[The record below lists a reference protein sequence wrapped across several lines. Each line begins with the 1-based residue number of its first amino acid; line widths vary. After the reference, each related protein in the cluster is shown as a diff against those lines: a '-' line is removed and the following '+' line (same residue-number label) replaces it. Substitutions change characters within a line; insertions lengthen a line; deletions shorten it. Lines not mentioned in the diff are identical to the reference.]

1 MTAEIV
7 IMNKQAIA
15 LASDSAVTMTHE
27 MGEKIKTS
35 ANKLFALSKYHP
47 VGIMIYNNADL
58 MGIPWETIIKIYRNK
73 LGAKEFD
80 SLKEYS
86 DDFIEFLDNG
96 NSLFSDSIQKE
107 YLLFAVYA
115 YFYYMEEDILNLV
128 ESIISEKQK
137 ITQNEIKKRISKII
151 EEHYEKWTNASNIP
165 SIPDS
170 HKNEIIDQYGE
181 IIDDVMHE
189 VFQELPISKLHSDQL
204 KEIAA
209 SLFSKFPDGIIS
221 PNLSGVVFA
230 GFGEKEFFPIIKDY
244 EIEGIV
250 NNKLKYRES
259 LSDEISH
266 KTDASIIPFAQRDM
280 VDTFI
285 QGIDPSYKNLEESYL
300 TKIFDEFAELALNTL
315 KNEATE
321 NKSKSKKILQKSSDK
336 IIADFQT
343 KLENYRQEMYID
355 PVLSV
360 VSMLSK
366 DELAAMAE
374 TLVNL
379 TSFKRKITMGSETVG
394 GPIDVAVISKGDG
407 FVWIKRKHYFK
418 PELNPHFFANY
429 YKEEIGDGNEGN
441 K

>member
-80 SLKEYS
+80 YLKEYS
-86 DDFIEFLDNG
+86 DDFIEFLDND

-107 YLLFAVYA
+107 YLRFAVYA
-115 YFYYMEEDILNLV
+115 YFYFIEEHISNLV

-170 HKNEIIDQYGE
+170 HKNEIIDKYGE
-181 IIDDVMHE
+181 IIEEVMHE
-189 VFQELPISKLHSDQL
+189 VFQELPISKPHYDQL

-209 SLFSKFPDGIIS
+209 SLFSKFPDSIIS

-230 GFGEKEFFPIIKDY
+230 GFGEKEIFPIIKAY

-266 KTDASIIPFAQRDM
+266 KSDASIMPFAQRDM
-280 VDTFI
+280 VDTFM

-300 TKIFDEFAELALNTL
+300 TKIFDEFTELALNIL
-315 KNEATE
+315 KNEMNE
-321 NKSKSKKILQKSSDK
+321 NKSKSKKILQKSSEK
-336 IIADFQT
+336 IIADFQE
-343 KLENYRQEMYID
+343 KLENHRQEMYID

>member
-73 LGAKEFD
+73 LGTKEFD

-86 DDFIEFLDNG
+86 NDFIEFLDND

-107 YLLFAVYA
+107 YLRFAVYA
-115 YFYYMEEDILNLV
+115 YFYFIEENIFNLV

-137 ITQNEIKKRISKII
+137 ITQNEIKERISEII
-151 EEHYEKWTNASNIP
+151 EEQYEKWTNASNIP

-170 HKNEIIDQYGE
+170 HKNEIIDKYGK

-189 VFQELPISKLHSDQL
+189 VFQELPISKPHYDQL

-221 PNLSGVVFA
+221 PNLSGS
-230 GFGEKEFFPIIKDY
+230 KENII
-244 EIEGIV
+244 
-250 NNKLKYRES
+250 S
-259 LSDEISH
+259 
-266 KTDASIIPFAQRDM
+266 
-280 VDTFI
+280 
-285 QGIDPSYKNLEESYL
+285 NL
-300 TKIFDEFAELALNTL
+300 N
-315 KNEATE
+315 
-321 NKSKSKKILQKSSDK
+321 
-336 IIADFQT
+336 
-343 KLENYRQEMYID
+343 
-355 PVLSV
+355 
-360 VSMLSK
+360 
-366 DELAAMAE
+366 
-374 TLVNL
+374 
-379 TSFKRKITMGSETVG
+379 
-394 GPIDVAVISKGDG
+394 
-407 FVWIKRKHYFK
+407 
-418 PELNPHFFANY
+418 
-429 YKEEIGDGNEGN
+429 
-441 K
+441 